1 MFSASLRHSNIVH
14 ESSMKGQGK
23 KHVLSLQLLLPKVGG
38 QDFSFSL
45 SLILYFQPPKHEA
58 EARE

>member
-1 MFSASLRHSNIVH
+1 
-14 ESSMKGQGK
+14 MKGQGK